1 MEQANRC
8 GDCGCFEGELHAPCC
23 DMERCPFCGGQLI
36 SCGCAERMFYPD
48 FSYGSDDPFCGLPE
62 EVYKHGL
69 SEEQELAW
77 IDALCEKGPV
87 PYIEYPNMCACC
99 GALWPD
105 MFMVPDEEWEYYI
118 EIGERDKM
126 LCRKCYDRIK
136 ELIDGISDEN

>member
-1 MEQANRC
+1 MNEVKRC
-8 GDCGCFEGELHAPCC
+8 GDCGCLEGELHEPGC
-23 DMERCPFCGGQLI
+23 DLEKCPFCGGQLI

-48 FSYGSDDPFCGLPE
+48 FSYCTDDPFCGLPE

-69 SEEQELAW
+69 SEEQWNEW
-77 IDALCEKGPV
+77 IDKLFEAGPV

-99 GALWPD
+99 GELWPD
-105 MFMVPDEEWEYYI
+105 MFKVPDEEWNFYI

-136 ELIDGISDEN
+136 ELIDGVIDKC